1 MVGNPPHGLRISTNR
16 NTRGAAVRINAY
28 LEVGADDV
36 GSPVIRCTCCEATL
50 GPATKSYKNYSL
62 EARRHLADLGAH
74 YAPPSGETR
83 FEIREYYC
91 PSCLVLLDTDVAL
104 KGDPVVDDAEP
115 MAPARK

>member
-1 MVGNPPHGLRISTNR
+1 
-16 NTRGAAVRINAY
+16 
-28 LEVGADDV
+28 
-36 GSPVIRCTCCEATL
+36 
-50 GPATKSYKNYSL
+50 
-62 EARRHLADLGAH
+62 LADLGAH

-115 MAPARK
+115 VAPARVSG

>member
-1 MVGNPPHGLRISTNR
+1 M
-16 NTRGAAVRINAY
+16 RINAY
-28 LEVGADDV
+28 LEVAADDA

-50 GPATKSYKNYSL
+50 GPADRSYKTYSL
-62 EARRHLADLGAH
+62 ESRRPLADLGDH

-104 KGDPVVDDAEP
+104 KGDPVVDDAQP
-115 MAPARK
+115 TAPARE